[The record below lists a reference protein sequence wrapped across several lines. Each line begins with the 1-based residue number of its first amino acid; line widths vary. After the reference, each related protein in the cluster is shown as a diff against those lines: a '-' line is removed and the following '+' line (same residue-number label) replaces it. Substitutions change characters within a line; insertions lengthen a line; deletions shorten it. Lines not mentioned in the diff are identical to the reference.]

1 MVVMSNGRVFWDG
14 DVSQATAPLRAATA
28 LRLCGD
34 GRGDGGGGGD
44 YGVYSYIVQPC
55 PLSGKPD
62 TGADIAE

>member
-1 MVVMSNGRVFWDG
+1 MVTSA
-14 DVSQATAPLRAATA
+14 QATAPLRAATA

-44 YGVYSYIVQPC
+44 YGVYSNIVQPC

>member
-1 MVVMSNGRVFWDG
+1 MSNGRVFWDG
-14 DVSQATAPLRAATA
+14 DASPGDRRAA
-28 LRLCGD
+28 CGD
-34 GRGDGGGGGD
+34 GAAPCGDGGGDGD